1 MSSSIDNIHIGL
13 TRSRRHESFSAIKAK
28 RFINH
33 RQPTGSG
40 EASKGLGKY
49 DIINTRRKCGTSAGL
64 ALTDPLTQSSG
75 QALTH

>member
-49 DIINTRRKCGTSAGL
+49 DIINTRR
-64 ALTDPLTQSSG
+64 
-75 QALTH
+75 